1 MRGRVRFART
11 RQGLTVVARFGLVN
25 AMARQTRSNDWGF
38 PRWRAYDGA
47 REAKPVRMCDRAGCD
62 QPGDCPA
69 PKSPNSPDRWYFC
82 TAHAAEYNA
91 GWNYFEGLDKE
102 EAAERE
108 RSERDTSNSYRQSSW
123 NAWGGSGD
131 GTRSR
136 DELRALEALGLDPD
150 ADFEAVRKAW
160 RTRAKLVHPDVRPND
175 PDAAREFQKL
185 QLAYEVLRAA
195 EERRTWKGADS
206 RA

>member
-1 MRGRVRFART
+1 
-11 RQGLTVVARFGLVN
+11 
-25 AMARQTRSNDWGF
+25 MARASRTNDWGF
-38 PRWRAYDGA
+38 PRWRGYGSGRD
-47 REAKPVRMCDRAGCD
+47 AKPVRMCDRAGCD

-102 EAAERE
+102 EAAQRE
-108 RSERDTSNSYRQSSW
+108 RSERGESSSWRQSSW
-123 NAWGGSGD
+123 AEWGGSGD

-136 DELRALEALGLDPD
+136 DELRALEVLELDPD
-150 ADFEAVRKAW
+150 AEFEAVRKAW
-160 RTRAKLVHPDVRPND
+160 RTRAKLVHPDVRPG
-175 PDAAREFQKL
+175 DAEAAKEFQRL

-195 EERRTWKGADS
+195 EERRSWKGA
-206 RA
+206 